1 MKVLILAL
9 FFAAYLGILF
19 KREWGLFFVYGAV
32 SILLLSGAIFPQ
44 QIFSFINW
52 NVLGIFLGT
61 TILSYLF
68 IFSGIPS
75 FWIESIIKKGF
86 SLPVCYLLICAFTGL
101 ISTFMENVATILL
114 MAPIAFEFSRKLKL
128 NPVPLFIGMAISSNL
143 QGCATMV
150 GDSPS
155 IIMALETGMNF
166 NDFFWLNG
174 RPGIFFS
181 VQIGAILGYIV
192 LYLFF
197 RKINTP
203 LKQDFS
209 KIEKVNLVR
218 SKSSEVTA
226 TPLVGTSIRVKSW
239 FPLHLLGLFIMS
251 FALGSLFLAGEFE
264 FYPAFLA
271 LGWGMVGI
279 VWQLIFHREKISF
292 KRDIDWASFFLLAG
306 IFILVGSLNSAGI
319 IGDFS
324 NKLSQFSSHPFGLYN
339 VIVWTSVLIS
349 GFVDNIPYA
358 MAMISAIKLLAGSLN
373 LSVYPYVF
381 GLLLGTC
388 IGGNITPIGASANI
402 VAVGLLK
409 KEGYHVRFSQ
419 FVKIGLPFTLV
430 SVIGSCLVN
439 WLIWR

>member
-1 MKVLILAL
+1 MKVLILSL

-44 QIFSFINW
+44 QIPSFINW

-75 FWIESIIKKGF
+75 FWIEHIIKKGF
-86 SLPVCYLLICAFTGL
+86 SLPVCYLLICVFTGL

-114 MAPIAFEFSRKLKL
+114 MAPIAFEFSRKFKL

-174 RPGIFFS
+174 RLGIFFS

-203 LKQDFS
+203 IKKDSLKT
-209 KIEKVNLVR
+209 KK
-218 SKSSEVTA
+218 
-226 TPLVGTSIRVKSW
+226 VKSW
-239 FPLHLLGLFIMS
+239 FPLHLLGLFMIS
-251 FALGSLFLAGEFE
+251 FALGSFFLAGEFK

-292 KRDIDWASFFLLAG
+292 KKDIDWASFFLLAG

-324 NKLSQFSSHPFGLYN
+324 NKLAQFGSHPFGLYN
-339 VIVWTSVLIS
+339 VIVWVSVLVS

-358 MAMISAIKLLAGSLN
+358 MAMISAIKLLASSLN